1 MKEVHLICN
10 AHLDPIWQW
19 DWPEGVG
26 AVLSTFR
33 SAADLSDRFDYIFCH
48 NEVTLYRYVEEYA
61 PSLFEKIRSLVQ
73 QGRWHIMGGWY
84 LQPDCNMPCG
94 ESFVRQIQVG
104 RQYFRENFGVDSST
118 AINFDPFGHSVGLV
132 QIIRKCGQNSMI
144 CTRPYRNELP
154 LASDQ
159 FWWEGLDGS
168 RIKVYRADG
177 YNSPLGA
184 SAEMVERK
192 AKAEPQNVVCVLWGV
207 GNHGGG
213 PSAKDLQDIKTL
225 QENSEMRFI
234 HSTPERFFEKIQPR
248 EVVRHSLRPTMPGCY
263 TTMSLIKK
271 KHVEL
276 ENQLYLTEKLVSV
289 ASLKGLLEYP
299 HERLNEVTEDLLNAQ
314 FHDVLPGSSVRAG
327 EDNGLKL
334 LDHGLLEVE
343 KLKTRGFFALSKRE
357 QRAAEGEYPIL
368 VFNPN
373 PYEYETEIECEF
385 MLADQNWSEDIL
397 SSLSVYDS
405 TGNKL
410 SCQVV
415 KEESNLNLD
424 WRKKIVFLGK
434 LKPLDITR
442 FSVFAEYT
450 PKAVCERSQNFVYD
464 QGDKYVEIDAS
475 TGLLK
480 SFSLRGREY
489 VANAFAL
496 SMYDTTPDPYSMSE
510 AERLHIGEGK
520 KDFILMQNPYG
531 VFGGMQSVQVCEDG
545 DIYKS
550 VECFFSCENS
560 QARVEYRIY
569 KQADYIDVNI
579 DVFCGDA
586 NKIIRAAVPVPN
598 GGTLV
603 GQTAYGCEELFMNGQ
618 ENVSQRFIA
627 LRKGEN
633 CLAIFNN
640 CNYGSCF
647 ENGAVHLSLVRSATY
662 CAHPILDRPIIP
674 PDRFTKKIDMGER
687 NFSFRIA
694 VCGMEEA
701 ERMAQEFNQRP
712 YAVNVFPLGEP
723 GRERPF
729 ALRISDKNIVLTAFK
744 QSATS
749 SSYVLRL
756 FNNTENSVTCS
767 VAMNG
772 SEIDLCF
779 GKYEVK
785 TILWHDGLIE
795 SEEMII

>member
-1 MKEVHLICN
+1 M
-10 AHLDPIWQW
+10 
-19 DWPEGVG
+19 
-26 AVLSTFR
+26 
-33 SAADLSDRFDYIFCH
+33 
-48 NEVTLYRYVEEYA
+48 
-61 PSLFEKIRSLVQ
+61 
-73 QGRWHIMGGWY
+73 
-84 LQPDCNMPCG
+84 
-94 ESFVRQIQVG
+94 
-104 RQYFRENFGVDSST
+104 
-118 AINFDPFGHSVGLV
+118 
-132 QIIRKCGQNSMI
+132 
-144 CTRPYRNELP
+144 
-154 LASDQ
+154 
-159 FWWEGLDGS
+159 
-168 RIKVYRADG
+168 
-177 YNSPLGA
+177 
-184 SAEMVERK
+184 
-192 AKAEPQNVVCVLWGV
+192 
-207 GNHGGG
+207 
-213 PSAKDLQDIKTL
+213 
-225 QENSEMRFI
+225 
-234 HSTPERFFEKIQPR
+234 
-248 EVVRHSLRPTMPGCY
+248 
-263 TTMSLIKK
+263 
-271 KHVEL
+271 
-276 ENQLYLTEKLVSV
+276 
-289 ASLKGLLEYP
+289 
-299 HERLNEVTEDLLNAQ
+299 
-314 FHDVLPGSSVRAG
+314 
-327 EDNGLKL
+327 
-334 LDHGLLEVE
+334 
-343 KLKTRGFFALSKRE
+343 
-357 QRAAEGEYPIL
+357 
-368 VFNPN
+368 
-373 PYEYETEIECEF
+373 
-385 MLADQNWSEDIL
+385 
-397 SSLSVYDS
+397 
-405 TGNKL
+405 
-410 SCQVV
+410 
-415 KEESNLNLD
+415 
-424 WRKKIVFLGK
+424 
-434 LKPLDITR
+434 
-442 FSVFAEYT
+442 
-450 PKAVCERSQNFVYD
+450 
-464 QGDKYVEIDAS
+464 
-475 TGLLK
+475 
-480 SFSLRGREY
+480 
-489 VANAFAL
+489 
-496 SMYDTTPDPYSMSE
+496 
-510 AERLHIGEGK
+510 
-520 KDFILMQNPYG
+520 
-531 VFGGMQSVQVCEDG
+531 
-545 DIYKS
+545 
-550 VECFFSCENS
+550 
-560 QARVEYRIY
+560 
-569 KQADYIDVNI
+569 NI